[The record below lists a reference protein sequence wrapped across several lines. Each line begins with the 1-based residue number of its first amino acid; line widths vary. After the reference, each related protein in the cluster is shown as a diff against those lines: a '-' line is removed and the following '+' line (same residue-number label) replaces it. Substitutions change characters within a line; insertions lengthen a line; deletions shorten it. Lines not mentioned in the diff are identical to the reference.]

1 MGIGLIELTAPT
13 VEPVSLAEVKLH
25 SRIGVDTDDALIAM
39 YITSAR
45 QLAEQ
50 KTGRSLAPRTMAR
63 YYDEFPDSIELP
75 KGPITSVDSL
85 KYLNTIGVLT
95 TLSSALYSL
104 DATQLSSWIVPAYG
118 TTWPST
124 LTTPNA
130 VQIQYQ
136 VGYSSVTIPASIK
149 AWILLMVGTLYENRE
164 SASERPVADNPFAD
178 ALLARYTVSELA

>member
-13 VEPVSLAEVKLH
+13 VEPVSVAEVKSH
-25 SRIGVDTDDALIAM
+25 SRIGISDDDALIAI

-50 KTGRSLAPRTMAR
+50 KTGRSLAPRTLVR

-75 KGPITSVDSL
+75 KGPITSIDAVR
-85 KYLNTIGVLT
+85 YINEAGVLT
-95 TLSSALYSL
+95 TLSGAAYAL

-118 TTWPST
+118 TEWPST

-149 AWILLMVGTLYENRE
+149 AYILLMVGTLYENRE
-164 SASERPVADNPFAD
+164 SASERPVSDNPFAD
-178 ALLARYTVSELA
+178 ALLARYIVSELA